1 MASDSAGI
9 KMDMQRKNRKDRKFL
24 ASIVFVMMSLSF
36 SPMVALHAQQAARGR
51 GGPPAGPVKRR
62 PDGKPDISGYYNSPN
77 AGGAAFNVEAGPAA
91 VGQPATQGA
100 ITDPPDKLIPYTTA
114 AKAKREELLAHH
126 LYDDPEAHCLPSG
139 IPRQTYA
146 PFGWQI
152 LQPDGYVVMI
162 YEAFHAYRILPLDG
176 RPHLPANVRLWEG
189 DGRARWDGDT
199 LVVDTTNQT
208 GKQWFDMAGNFST
221 PTLHVFE
228 HAELGSHH
236 GRSRCLYA
244 AMDDFSADHEEQHA
258 QLSNPGICLPRRRT
272 GSHPLHAGRGEPDRR
287 ESQEEVASAPSGGPP
302 KLSMVIPR
310 RVLTYCVGNLPT

>member
-1 MASDSAGI
+1 MASNSSGI
-9 KMDMQRKNRKDRKFL
+9 KMDKQRKSRKDKKFL
-24 ASIVFVMMSLSF
+24 ASILFAMMLLSF
-36 SPMVALHAQQAARGR
+36 APMVALHAQQPARGR

-77 AGGAAFNVEAGPAA
+77 AGGAAFNVEPGPPA

-100 ITDPPDKLIPYTTA
+100 ITDPADKLIPYTAA
-114 AKAKREELLAHH
+114 AKAKREELVAHH

-176 RPHLPANVRLWEG
+176 RPHLPANVKLWEG
-189 DGRARWDGDT
+189 DGRAHWDGDT

-221 PTLHVFE
+221 PTLHVVEKFTPIDSNTLNWE
-228 HAELGSHH
+228 AT
-236 GRSRCLYA
+236 
-244 AMDDFSADHEEQHA
+244 MDDPAVYTRPWTISARITKNNTPNYQILEFACHEGEQDLIHY
-258 QLSNPGICLPRRRT
+258 T
-272 GSHPLHAGRGEPDRR
+272 
-287 ESQEEVASAPSGGPP
+287 QEE
-302 KLSMVIPR
+302 
-310 RVLTYCVGNLPT
+310 GNPTGTKAQKK

>member
-1 MASDSAGI
+1 MT
-9 KMDMQRKNRKDRKFL
+9 MQRESRKDKKFL
-24 ASIVFVMMSLSF
+24 ASIVFAMMLLSL
-36 SPMVALHAQQAARGR
+36 SPMVALRAQQPARGR

-77 AGGAAFNVEAGPAA
+77 AGGAAFNVEPGPAA

-100 ITDPPDKLIPYTTA
+100 ITDPPDKLIPYTAA
-114 AKAKREELLAHH
+114 AKAKREDLIAHH

-176 RPHLPANVRLWEG
+176 RPHLPANVKLWEG

-199 LVVDTTNQT
+199 LVIDTTNQT

-221 PTLHVFE
+221 PTLHVVERFTPIDSNTLNWE
-228 HAELGSHH
+228 AT
-236 GRSRCLYA
+236 
-244 AMDDFSADHEEQHA
+244 MDDPAIYTRPWTISARITKNNTPNYQILEFACHEGEQDLIHY
-258 QLSNPGICLPRRRT
+258 T
-272 GSHPLHAGRGEPDRR
+272 
-287 ESQEEVASAPSGGPP
+287 QEEGNPTGG
-302 KLSMVIPR
+302 KAQKK
-310 RVLTYCVGNLPT
+310 

>member
-1 MASDSAGI
+1 MAG
-9 KMDMQRKNRKDRKFL
+9 
-24 ASIVFVMMSLSF
+24 
-36 SPMVALHAQQAARGR
+36 LHAQQGARGR

-77 AGGAAFNVEAGPAA
+77 AGGAAFNVEPGPPA

-100 ITDPPDKLIPYTTA
+100 ITDPADKLIPYTAA
-114 AKAKREELLAHH
+114 AKAKREDLVAHH

-176 RPHLPANVRLWEG
+176 RPHLPSNVKLWEG
-189 DGRARWDGDT
+189 DGRAHWDGDT

-221 PTLHVFE
+221 PTLHVVEKFTPIDSNTLNWE
-228 HAELGSHH
+228 ATMDDPAVYTKPWTISARITRTTRPTIRSWNLPAMKANRISSITRRKKGTRPAGKPRRSSRAFIDTGGSLYR
-236 GRSRCLYA
+236 GRSRRTVMRLRTPHLA
-244 AMDDFSADHEEQHA
+244 LRDH
-258 QLSNPGICLPRRRT
+258 
-272 GSHPLHAGRGEPDRR
+272 
-287 ESQEEVASAPSGGPP
+287 AP
-302 KLSMVIPR
+302 
-310 RVLTYCVGNLPT
+310 LTYRATRDCAR

>member
-221 PTLHVFE
+221 PTLHVVE
-228 HAELGSHH
+228 KITPIDSNTLNWEAT
-236 GRSRCLYA
+236 
-244 AMDDFSADHEEQHA
+244 MDDPAVYTRPWTISARITKNNTPNYQILEFACHEGEQDLIHY
-258 QLSNPGICLPRRRT
+258 T
-272 GSHPLHAGRGEPDRR
+272 
-287 ESQEEVASAPSGGPP
+287 QEEGNPTGG
-302 KLSMVIPR
+302 KAKKK
-310 RVLTYCVGNLPT
+310 

>member
-1 MASDSAGI
+1 MASNSAGI
-9 KMDMQRKNRKDRKFL
+9 KMTMQRESRKDKKFL
-24 ASIVFVMMSLSF
+24 ASIVFAMMLLSL
-36 SPMVALHAQQAARGR
+36 SPMVALRAKQPARGR

-62 PDGKPDISGYYNSPN
+62 PDGKPDISGYYNSPK
-77 AGGAAFNVEAGPAA
+77 AGGAAFNVEPGPAA

-100 ITDPPDKLIPYTTA
+100 ITDPPDKLIPYTAA
-114 AKAKREELLAHH
+114 AKAKREDLIAHH

-176 RPHLPANVRLWEG
+176 RPHLPANVKLWEG

-199 LVVDTTNQT
+199 LVIDTTNQT

-221 PTLHVFE
+221 PTLHVVERFTPIDSNTLNWE
-228 HAELGSHH
+228 AT
-236 GRSRCLYA
+236 
-244 AMDDFSADHEEQHA
+244 MDDPAIYTRPWTISARITKNNTPNYQILEFACHEGEQDLIHY
-258 QLSNPGICLPRRRT
+258 T
-272 GSHPLHAGRGEPDRR
+272 
-287 ESQEEVASAPSGGPP
+287 QEEGNPNGG
-302 KLSMVIPR
+302 KAKKK
-310 RVLTYCVGNLPT
+310 

>member
-1 MASDSAGI
+1 MASNSSGI
-9 KMDMQRKNRKDRKFL
+9 KMDKQRKSRKDKKFL
-24 ASIVFVMMSLSF
+24 ASILFAMMLLSF
-36 SPMVALHAQQAARGR
+36 APMVALHAQQPARGR

-77 AGGAAFNVEAGPAA
+77 AGGAAFNVEPGPPA

-100 ITDPPDKLIPYTTA
+100 ITDPADKLIPYTAA
-114 AKAKREELLAHH
+114 AKAKREELVAHH

-176 RPHLPANVRLWEG
+176 RPHLPANLKLWEG
-189 DGRARWDGDT
+189 DGRAHWDGDT

-221 PTLHVFE
+221 PTLHVVEKFTPIDSNTLNWE
-228 HAELGSHH
+228 AT
-236 GRSRCLYA
+236 
-244 AMDDFSADHEEQHA
+244 MDDPAVYTRPWTISARITKNNTPNYQILEFACHEGEQDLIHY
-258 QLSNPGICLPRRRT
+258 T
-272 GSHPLHAGRGEPDRR
+272 
-287 ESQEEVASAPSGGPP
+287 QEE
-302 KLSMVIPR
+302 
-310 RVLTYCVGNLPT
+310 GNPTGTKAQKK

>member
-9 KMDMQRKNRKDRKFL
+9 KMDMQRKSRKDRKFL
-24 ASIVFVMMSLSF
+24 ASILFIMTLLSF
-36 SPMVALHAQQAARGR
+36 SPMVALRAQQAARGR

-77 AGGAAFNVEAGPAA
+77 AGGAAFNVEPGPPA

-100 ITDPPDKLIPYTTA
+100 ITDPADKLIPYTAA
-114 AKAKREELLAHH
+114 AKAKREELVAHH

-152 LQPDGYVVMI
+152 LQTDGYIVMI

-199 LVVDTTNQT
+199 LVIDTTNQT

-221 PTLHVFE
+221 PTLHVVEKFTPVDSNTLNWE
-228 HAELGSHH
+228 ATMEDPAVYT
-236 GRSRCLYA
+236 RPWTI
-244 AMDDFSADHEEQHA
+244 SARITKNNTPNYQILEFACHEGEQDLIHY
-258 QLSNPGICLPRRRT
+258 T
-272 GSHPLHAGRGEPDRR
+272 
-287 ESQEEVASAPSGGPP
+287 QEE
-302 KLSMVIPR
+302 
-310 RVLTYCVGNLPT
+310 GNPTGTKAQKK

>member
-1 MASDSAGI
+1 M
-9 KMDMQRKNRKDRKFL
+9 L
-24 ASIVFVMMSLSF
+24 LLSF
-36 SPMVALHAQQAARGR
+36 SPMLALHAQQAARGR

-77 AGGAAFNVEAGPAA
+77 AGGAAFNVEPGPPA

-100 ITDPPDKLIPYTTA
+100 ITDPADKLIPYTAA
-114 AKAKREELLAHH
+114 AKAKREELVAHH

-152 LQPDGYVVMI
+152 LQTDGYIVMI

-199 LVVDTTNQT
+199 LVIDTTNQT

-221 PTLHVFE
+221 PSLHVVEKFTPVDSNTLNWE
-228 HAELGSHH
+228 ATMEDPAVYT
-236 GRSRCLYA
+236 RPWTI
-244 AMDDFSADHEEQHA
+244 SARITKNNTPNYQILEFACHEGEQDLIHY
-258 QLSNPGICLPRRRT
+258 T
-272 GSHPLHAGRGEPDRR
+272 
-287 ESQEEVASAPSGGPP
+287 QEE
-302 KLSMVIPR
+302 
-310 RVLTYCVGNLPT
+310 GNPTGTKAQKK

>member
-1 MASDSAGI
+1 MASNSAGI
-9 KMDMQRKNRKDRKFL
+9 KMSMQRESRKDKKFL
-24 ASIVFVMMSLSF
+24 ASIVFAMMLLSL
-36 SPMVALHAQQAARGR
+36 SPMVALRAQQPARGR

-77 AGGAAFNVEAGPAA
+77 AGGAAFNVEPGPAA

-100 ITDPPDKLIPYTTA
+100 ITDPPDKLIPYTAA
-114 AKAKREELLAHH
+114 AKAKREDLIAHH

-176 RPHLPANVRLWEG
+176 RPHLPANVKLWEG

-199 LVVDTTNQT
+199 LVIDTTNQT

-221 PTLHVFE
+221 PTLHVVERFTPIDSNTLNWE
-228 HAELGSHH
+228 AT
-236 GRSRCLYA
+236 
-244 AMDDFSADHEEQHA
+244 MDDPAIYTRPWTISARITKNNTPNYQILEFACHEGEQDLIHY
-258 QLSNPGICLPRRRT
+258 T
-272 GSHPLHAGRGEPDRR
+272 
-287 ESQEEVASAPSGGPP
+287 QEEGNPTGG
-302 KLSMVIPR
+302 KAQKK
-310 RVLTYCVGNLPT
+310 

>member
-24 ASIVFVMMSLSF
+24 ASIVFVMMLLSF
-36 SPMVALHAQQAARGR
+36 APMVALHAQQAARGR

-189 DGRARWDGDT
+189 DGRAHWDGDT
-199 LVVDTTNQT
+199 LVIDTTNQT

-221 PTLHVFE
+221 PTLHVVEKFTPVDSNTLNWE
-228 HAELGSHH
+228 AT
-236 GRSRCLYA
+236 
-244 AMDDFSADHEEQHA
+244 MDDPAVYTRPWTISARITKNNTPNYQILEFACHEGEQDLIHY
-258 QLSNPGICLPRRRT
+258 T
-272 GSHPLHAGRGEPDRR
+272 
-287 ESQEEVASAPSGGPP
+287 QEEGNPTGG
-302 KLSMVIPR
+302 KAR
-310 RVLTYCVGNLPT
+310 KK